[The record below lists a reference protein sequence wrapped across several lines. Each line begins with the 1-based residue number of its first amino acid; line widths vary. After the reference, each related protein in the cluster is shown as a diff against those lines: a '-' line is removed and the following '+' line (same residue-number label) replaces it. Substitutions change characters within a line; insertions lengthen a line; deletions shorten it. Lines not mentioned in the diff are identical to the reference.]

1 MINPFLHEWETP
13 FGSPPFDK
21 ITLSHYKPAISEAIR
36 IASGEIK
43 AITHNADPPDFKN
56 TIAALEKSG
65 EILGKITAVLFN
77 LNSAE
82 TSKELQAI
90 AQEVSP
96 LLTRFSNDI
105 TLNKKLF
112 RRIRQIF
119 ETREN
124 IGLNTEQKILVEKK
138 QRNFVLGGAGLKENE
153 R

>member
-21 ITLSHYKPAISEAIR
+21 INISHYKPAIREAIR

-43 AITHNADPPDFKN
+43 AITHNPDPPDFTN
-56 TIAALEKSG
+56 TIAALERSG
-65 EILGKITAVLFN
+65 EIIGKITSVLFN

-112 RRIRQIF
+112 RTHQA
-119 ETREN
+119 N
-124 IGLNTEQKILVEKK
+124 I
-138 QRNFVLGGAGLKENE
+138 
-153 R
+153 